1 MPVSE
6 KHPRNPEISATS
18 MVAVYLGLRDSL
30 GQGVAR
36 QRVERPRND
45 DVSLSKKLVIFVISF
60 AAFLVLW
67 QVAALSAGNSV
78 ILSGPYRVLIAF
90 YSLLQINSSTGT
102 LGMENVYQALLETI
116 EAVALGFGLTVAVG
130 LPVGVIMGRWKTV
143 EMMFEPWI
151 SAMNSIPIVVLIPG
165 LYFSI
170 GGGFFADVFI
180 SFVLSV
186 FTMIMNTHVG
196 VKYTSN
202 ALAEVGRTF
211 GATETQYISKI
222 LLPASMPEIV
232 AGMRIAAGRALL
244 GAIMAEA
251 LLGANHGLGGFMMT
265 FHDILN
271 TPAMMATVVLVA
283 LVGIL
288 FFQAPKLLEHRLF
301 KWKEGERISRRIV
314 R

>member
-1 MPVSE
+1 M
-6 KHPRNPEISATS
+6 
-18 MVAVYLGLRDSL
+18 
-30 GQGVAR
+30 
-36 QRVERPRND
+36 
-45 DVSLSKKLVIFVISF
+45 
-60 AAFLVLW
+60 
-67 QVAALSAGNSV
+67 
-78 ILSGPYRVLIAF
+78 ILSGPIRVLTALQ
-90 YSLLQINSSTGT
+90 SLLQVNSSTGT
-102 LGMENVYQALLETI
+102 LGLENVYEALLETV
-116 EAVALGFGLTVAVG
+116 EVVGLGFGLSVVVG
-130 LPVGVIMGRWKTV
+130 LPVGVIIGRWKVV
-143 EMMFEPWI
+143 EMVVEPWI
-151 SAMNSIPIVVLIPG
+151 FAINSIPIVVLIPS

-170 GGGFFADVFI
+170 GGGFTADVFI
-180 SFVLSV
+180 SFVFAV
-186 FTMIMNTHVG
+186 FTMIMNTHAG

-211 GATETQYISKI
+211 GATEAQYISKI
-222 LLPASMPEIV
+222 LLPASMPDIV

-288 FFQAPKLLEHRLF
+288 FLQAPKLLERRLF
-301 KWKEGERISRRIV
+301 KWKEGERISRRIY